1 MGYSLENWCCLCCQ
15 HEEMMHHLFLSC
27 SFSRKI
33 WSHFFSKLGYNW
45 SPPSTLQDLVA
56 SWLSLRFNL
65 QSFGRFVL
73 HAVFWMVWLERNNRI
88 LINEFTAVDF
98 LISKVAFYI
107 NLWNAASGGVSLG
120 ESNVW
125 FWKVLV
131 QPSPFISMRG
141 FVDVFLLS
149 KGGFPRLPCFLS

>member
-65 QSFGRFVL
+65 QSFGRYADVGVL
-73 HAVFWMVWLERNNRI
+73 EWCRIDAMSPLVLDINWWSSAVGVMLLE
-88 LINEFTAVDF
+88 
-98 LISKVAFYI
+98 
-107 NLWNAASGGVSLG
+107 LWNCCWSFAARAM
-120 ESNVW
+120 
-125 FWKVLV
+125 
-131 QPSPFISMRG
+131 Q
-141 FVDVFLLS
+141 LLL
-149 KGGFPRLPCFLS
+149 KFCNNC